1 MRYVKIL
8 CVCVACFVMTGCS
21 SVYMGGAWP
30 KMIRQ
35 RANELRTAA
44 EIPGDEACDPLF
56 RKHADFLDTVL
67 TAAGQKTSLEV
78 EAELKAE
85 LGGEL

>member
-1 MRYVKIL
+1 MRNVIL
-8 CVCVACFVMTGCS
+8 ILLCAACVLTGCS
-21 SVYMGGAWP
+21 SIYMGGAWP

-35 RANELRTAA
+35 RSAELRTAA
-44 EIPGDEACDPLF
+44 EIPGNDACDPIFLE
-56 RKHADFLDTVL
+56 HAKFLDTVL
-67 TAAGQKTSLEV
+67 RAAGQKTSLEV